1 MYLWYI
7 TLYAIC
13 DSVLILLV
21 WTTCYHIIHIHVLHG
36 FDGDIH
42 VPLYFPRGDI
52 KPWNLCCPMPK
63 AEGDITFQGFSFT
76 EEQILYCHQRK
87 QRRVQQ
93 SQWLWALDKICDAD
107 IVNFGERW
115 RAGNLLNTLQNNSMY
130 MHWEIR
136 INYSEML
143 LNLYFT
149 GRNVVFTDRNGVSL
163 SGEVCLNHTDVP
175 QVWLMVCFIVVW
187 LMVCFIVYH
196 GEFAVVLRHNLFML
210 ICCCSVLFK
219 EIL

>member
-63 AEGDITFQGFSFT
+63 AEGDITFQGFPFT

-107 IVNFGERW
+107 IVNFGEQAICWTRF
-115 RAGNLLNTLQNNSMY
+115 RITVCICI
-130 MHWEIR
+130 ER

-143 LNLYFT
+143 LNLYLT

>member
-36 FDGDIH
+36 SDGDIH
-42 VPLYFPRGDI
+42 VPLYFPQGDI

-63 AEGDITFQGFSFT
+63 AEGDITFQGFPFT

-175 QVWLMVCFIVVW
+175 QVWLMVCFYCCLVNGMFYCLPW
-187 LMVCFIVYH
+187 W
-196 GEFAVVLRHNLFML
+196 
-210 ICCCSVLFK
+210 ICCCFK
-219 EIL
+219 A

>member
-63 AEGDITFQGFSFT
+63 AEGDITFQGFPFT

-93 SQWLWALDKICDAD
+93 SQWLWELDKICDAD
-107 IVNFGERW
+107 IVNFGEQAICWTRF
-115 RAGNLLNTLQNNSMY
+115 RITVCTVY

-175 QVWLMVCFIVVW
+175 QVWLMVCFIV
-187 LMVCFIVYH
+187 YH

>member
-13 DSVLILLV
+13 DSVLILFV

-52 KPWNLCCPMPK
+52 KPWNLCWPMPK

-76 EEQILYCHQRK
+76 EEQILYCPQRK

-93 SQWLWALDKICDAD
+93 SQWLWELDKICDAD
-107 IVNFGERW
+107 IVNFGEQAICWTRF
-115 RAGNLLNTLQNNSMY
+115 RITVCICIEKLELTTLK
-130 MHWEIR
+130 
-136 INYSEML
+136 
-143 LNLYFT
+143 
-149 GRNVVFTDRNGVSL
+149 
-163 SGEVCLNHTDVP
+163 
-175 QVWLMVCFIVVW
+175 CF
-187 LMVCFIVYH
+187 
-196 GEFAVVLRHNLFML
+196 
-210 ICCCSVLFK
+210 
-219 EIL
+219 

>member
-1 MYLWYI
+1 
-7 TLYAIC
+7 
-13 DSVLILLV
+13 
-21 WTTCYHIIHIHVLHG
+21 
-36 FDGDIH
+36 
-42 VPLYFPRGDI
+42 
-52 KPWNLCCPMPK
+52 
-63 AEGDITFQGFSFT
+63 
-76 EEQILYCHQRK
+76 
-87 QRRVQQ
+87 
-93 SQWLWALDKICDAD
+93 
-107 IVNFGERW
+107 
-115 RAGNLLNTLQNNSMY
+115 
-130 MHWEIR
+130 
-136 INYSEML
+136 ML

-175 QVWLMVCFIVVW
+175 QVWLMVCFIVVL

>member
-63 AEGDITFQGFSFT
+63 AEGDITFQGFPFT

-93 SQWLWALDKICDAD
+93 SQWLWELDKICDAD
-107 IVNFGERW
+107 IVNFGEQAICWTRF
-115 RAGNLLNTLQNNSMY
+115 RITVCTVY

-143 LNLYFT
+143 LNLYLT

-175 QVWLMVCFIVVW
+175 QVWLMVCFIV
-187 LMVCFIVYH
+187 YH

>member
-1 MYLWYI
+1 MHV
-7 TLYAIC
+7 
-13 DSVLILLV
+13 SLIHNFIHYMWFCIDTFSLNNMLSYY
-21 WTTCYHIIHIHVLHG
+21 TYTCT
-36 FDGDIH
+36 
-42 VPLYFPRGDI
+42 
-52 KPWNLCCPMPK
+52 
-63 AEGDITFQGFSFT
+63 A
-76 EEQILYCHQRK
+76 
-87 QRRVQQ
+87 
-93 SQWLWALDKICDAD
+93 WLWWWHTCTIIFSPRWHKALEFMLPDAKGRGGYN
-107 IVNFGERW
+107 ISGLSFYWGTNTVLSPEKTKACSAEPVVVRARQNLWCRYSEFW
-115 RAGNLLNTLQNNSMY
+115 WAGNLLNTLQNNSMY

-219 EIL
+219 KIL